1 MGTWGG
7 PNAGLLQSRSAV
19 EAASRQVAASTDATS
34 WRESAYNPPA
44 MVGARADASMQHAS
58 IRLWGTSGNQET
70 IKETVI
76 LCLEYPD
83 LQRSS

>member
-7 PNAGLLQSRSAV
+7 PNAGLLQSRNAV

-34 WRESAYNPPA
+34 WRESALYPPA
-44 MVGARADASMQHAS
+44 MVGARGDASMQHAG
-58 IRLWGTSGNQET
+58 RLLGTSGNQET
-70 IKETVI
+70 IRETVI